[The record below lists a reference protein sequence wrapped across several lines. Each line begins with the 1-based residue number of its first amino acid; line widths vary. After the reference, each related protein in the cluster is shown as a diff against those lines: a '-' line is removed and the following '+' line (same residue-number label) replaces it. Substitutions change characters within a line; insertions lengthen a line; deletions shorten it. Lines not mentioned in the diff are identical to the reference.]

1 MINEYEQQ
9 IEGELTLSLEE
20 WHSLDRQIKNL
31 TARKKDLETQLAKQF
46 QTKDGQLS
54 TIHNVDNFKIT
65 KKEGFKY
72 TLNKKQFND
81 LTEDEQNAIMA
92 LGAVSYDIKASEAKV
107 RELAPTE
114 GNLLQKCFSSKEV
127 SEIKIEFK
135 GE

>member
-54 TIHNVDNFKIT
+54 TVHNVNDFRVT
-65 KKEGFKY
+65 KKEAFKY
-72 TLNKKQFND
+72 KLDKKQFNN
-81 LTEDEQNAIMA
+81 LTKEDQDAIKT
-92 LGAVSYDIKASEAKV
+92 LGVVLTDIKMSEAKV
-107 RELAPTE
+107 RELAPTK
-114 GNLLQKCFSSKEV
+114 GNILQKCFSSEEV
-127 SEIKIEFK
+127 SEVKIEYK
-135 GE
+135 G